1 MCFNKVVPQLMAMAQ
16 GGMEEKWNTAQVTAF
31 WLKSM
36 RCKSSKYLKPLCHI
50 SIIVCVTRTLPA
62 MVGRPDGEEVMVAA
76 SAGEVQG
83 EGEIL
88 SNYCGWRSIGFPGS

>member
-1 MCFNKVVPQLMAMAQ
+1 
-16 GGMEEKWNTAQVTAF
+16 
-31 WLKSM
+31 
-36 RCKSSKYLKPLCHI
+36 
-50 SIIVCVTRTLPA
+50 

-88 SNYCGWRSIGFPGS
+88 SNYSSSVVGDLSVFPVLKIVCVPIKYLTGAFCFWVYETRDLSLFVTKSCDKYA

>member
-1 MCFNKVVPQLMAMAQ
+1 
-16 GGMEEKWNTAQVTAF
+16 
-31 WLKSM
+31 
-36 RCKSSKYLKPLCHI
+36 
-50 SIIVCVTRTLPA
+50 